1 MTWLLY
7 RGDLHLFWDGMDDG
21 GGFSTVC
28 IAYVHTQS
36 WLTLVIL
43 WTVAHLA
50 PPSVGIFQARILKWI
65 VIASSRDLSD
75 PGIELVS
82 PASPALADGFF
93 TTKAPG
99 EPAGDTEWQFII
111 QTPVL
116 GVLPLLGG
124 CRMPVGLKGL
134 LLPHSI
140 DWALPS
146 TVVCW
151 HTAFLHTL

>member
-1 MTWLLY
+1 MPLGQ
-7 RGDLHLFWDGMDDG
+7 RADLRDQFGGQVAAFDGL
-21 GGFSTVC
+21 
-28 IAYVHTQS
+28 A
-36 WLTLVIL
+36 IL

-99 EPAGDTEWQFII
+99 EPAGDTE
-111 QTPVL
+111 
-116 GVLPLLGG
+116 
-124 CRMPVGLKGL
+124 
-134 LLPHSI
+134 
-140 DWALPS
+140 
-146 TVVCW
+146 
-151 HTAFLHTL
+151 